1 MNTRKKYLAFAFLS
15 IILIL
20 ILIISISIIYV
31 KNINIHTH
39 WLIIELSVV
48 IWLIL
53 TSYTINQ
60 TILYFAQSREIIKK
74 SFNGFVEDIMDSNS
88 IGLIIYDVEKKILY
102 TTKYIRTKFKKDFI
116 GKNIFDFFKE
126 INPKYK
132 DLNFEAN
139 NFNISNDNN
148 DYEVQF
154 WPLNNVVV
162 IRDITTESIY
172 KNEIWEQKPV
182 IAELEIDNYSLYQS
196 ILSEEQLFKINSIV
210 INIINECVK
219 KYNIIYRQYTNG
231 KFLIFTNELTLKEL
245 IENNFDPFMNIQED
259 ISREEIN
266 INKLSLSIG
275 VAHGWNSLNEKLEQA
290 KKALVQAQ
298 SRGGDQ
304 VAIFSN
310 FMPHKYY
317 GSNNEILPDN
327 NRTKIREV
335 SSYFSKK
342 LEDTKIKNVI
352 IYGHRLADLDA
363 LGSAYAIH
371 LIAKKFGKK
380 SYICSETYDSTVEN
394 WLESNPWFNKSQI
407 LINRKQSLEYSSV
420 DTLIVLV
427 DNSDPLRTDNPNLL
441 VNTKR
446 ENIFIFDHHRVAKQ
460 VDYALKTNVF
470 IDTSSS
476 SASEIVTE
484 ILMFLSYKNILD
496 TNGAQMLLNGIY
508 LDTNNFSKSAT
519 PRAFEAAA
527 WLGLKGANPV
537 ISRDLLKI
545 DEKTEK
551 LIESMLSNI
560 TEIKEG
566 FYLAYSDIEVTND
579 VISIAANEVLKIKG
593 RVASFVVARL
603 KGTKKYKLSA
613 RGINANVQII
623 CEAVGGGGHFSVA
636 AAESDEQLEVFIDN
650 IKHAISQ
657 NGNKEG

>member
-1 MNTRKKYLAFAFLS
+1 MNTRKKYLLFALLS
-15 IILIL
+15 IVF
-20 ILIISISIIYV
+20 ILIIVGLVLVMYF
-31 KNINIHTH
+31 KKINTYTH
-39 WLIIELSVV
+39 WLIIDLSIIVC
-48 IWLIL
+48 LIL
-53 TSYTINQ
+53 TSFSIHR
-60 TILYFAQSREIIKK
+60 TILHFARSREIIKK
-74 SFNGFVEDIMDSNS
+74 SFNGFIEDMMESNS
-88 IGLIIYDVEKKILY
+88 IGLIIYDVDKKIVY
-102 TTKYIRTKFKKDFI
+102 TTKYIKTKFKKDFI
-116 GKNIFDFFKE
+116 GKNIFDFFKD
-126 INPKYK
+126 INPKYE
-132 DLNFEAN
+132 DLNFEVN
-139 NFNISNDNN
+139 KLNISNENG

-154 WPLNNVVV
+154 WPLNNVVL

-210 INIINECVK
+210 INLINECVK
-219 KYNIIYRQYTNG
+219 RYNIIYRQYTNG

-245 IENNFDPFMNIQED
+245 IENNFEPFMNIDDD

-275 VAHGWNSLNEKLEQA
+275 IAHGWNSLNEKLEQA

-327 NRTKIREV
+327 NRTKIKEV
-335 SSYFSKK
+335 ASYFARK
-342 LEDTKIKNVI
+342 LEDTNIQNVI

-363 LGSAYAIH
+363 LGSAYAVY

-380 SYICSETYDSTVEN
+380 VYICSETYDSTVEN
-394 WLESNPWFNKSQI
+394 WLETNTWFNKNQI
-407 LINRKQSLEYSSV
+407 LINRKQASEYSSV
-420 DTLIVLV
+420 NTLIVFV
-427 DNSDPLRTDNPNLL
+427 DNSDPLRTDNPTVLL
-441 VNTKR
+441 NSKR
-446 ENIFIFDHHRVAKQ
+446 ENIFVFDHHRVAKQ

-496 TNGAQMLLNGIY
+496 INGAQMLLNGIY

-527 WLGLKGANPV
+527 WLGLKGANPI

-551 LIESMLSNI
+551 VIESILSNI

-566 FYLAYSDIEVTND
+566 FYLAYSDTEVTND

-593 RVASFVVARL
+593 RVASFVVAKL

-613 RGINANVQII
+613 RGINTNVQII

-636 AAESDEQLEVFIDN
+636 AAESDEELDVFIDN
-650 IKHAISQ
+650 IRHAISQ